1 MNWLSRWW
9 RKPALK
15 VQDPE
20 NSRRGKS
27 DTWSGYDVGADG
39 ALRISTWWSGVRLY
53 GETIGALPCAV
64 YEKQTDGSK
73 KSNTDHWLYNL
84 VHESPNSD
92 QTAAEYWE
100 SVVIDLAVHGNAY
113 ALKAKRDDGSIISLT
128 PLSADPGDM
137 KRRRDQSGI
146 LRYTFTHRGKRYV
159 DLTEDDVF
167 HIRGFGDDGEGGGLS
182 TLAYARESLGFSEA
196 IAASAGTYFRNG
208 MKNSIFFTQP
218 PGGKAMT
225 SDQRKDFRTAFIEP
239 YLGGE
244 GLNAGLLEHGFD
256 VKSVSLPPKDAE
268 MLLTWR
274 FSIEDLCRWLRIP
287 PVLVGHA
294 AQGQTMWGSGIEQI
308 MLGWYVLGLRP
319 YLTRIEQAIKKR
331 LLPPAERGKVY
342 AEFLFEGLFRADSV
356 GRAALLASLGQNGY
370 LTRNEGRAMDNKP
383 PMPGGDVL
391 TVQSNLVPLDQ
402 LGKVTSASPEQQLRS
417 ALMNMLFGG
426 DVDSLIEAKMKS
438 IMGHNGGPP
447 LDKEDAA

>member
-1 MNWLSRWW
+1 MSVLSRWW
-9 RKPALK
+9 SKPALK

-27 DTWSGYDVGADG
+27 DTWTGYDVGPDSAM
-39 ALRISTWWSGVRLY
+39 RMSTWWSGIRLY

-64 YEKQTDGSK
+64 YERQKDGSK
-73 KSNTDHWLYNL
+73 QPNADHWLYTI
-84 VHESPNSD
+84 VHESPNAD
-92 QTAAEYWE
+92 QTAPEFWE
-100 SVVIDLAVHGNAY
+100 GQVVDLCVHGNAY
-113 ALKAKRDDGSIISLT
+113 SLKDKRSDGSIISLT
-128 PLSADPGDM
+128 PIPADPRTM
-137 KRRRDQSGI
+137 NRRRDQFGTI
-146 LRYTFTHRGKRYV
+146 RYSFTLRGKQYV

-182 TLAYARESLGFSEA
+182 TLSYARQSLAFGEA

-218 PGGKAMT
+218 PGGKAM
-225 SDQRKDFRTAFIEP
+225 SPDQRKDFRAAFIEP

-331 LLPPAERGKVY
+331 LLPPSLRGKIY

-370 LTRNEGRAMDNKP
+370 ITRNEGRAMDNKP

-402 LGKVTSASPEQQLRS
+402 LGKAPGGSSEQQLRS
-417 ALMNMLFGG
+417 ALMNSLFGG
-426 DVDSLIEAKMKS
+426 DLESAIEAKMKS
-438 IMGHNGGPP
+438 VIGHNRGPRF
-447 LDKEDAA
+447 DEDEVA